1 MPCPDLSRATAALR
15 RHYGFRAFRPAQARV
30 VRAVLAGGDVL
41 AVLPTG
47 SGKSICFQVPALL
60 ASGLTVVVS
69 PLISLMQDQ
78 VSGARRRN
86 IPAAAL

>member
-47 SGKSICFQVPALL
+47 SGKYVVPDA
-60 ASGLTVVVS
+60 ASTAVS
-69 PLISLMQDQ
+69 KPYLIA
-78 VSGARRRN
+78 G
-86 IPAAAL
+86 

>member
-47 SGKSICFQVPALL
+47 SGKCGSPHGAPSQLE
-60 ASGLTVVVS
+60 SRYLTA
-69 PLISLMQDQ
+69 
-78 VSGARRRN
+78 G
-86 IPAAAL
+86 

>member
-47 SGKSICFQVPALL
+47 SGTDGRL
-60 ASGLTVVVS
+60 A
-69 PLISLMQDQ
+69 
-78 VSGARRRN
+78 GARPLPESRYL
-86 IPAAAL
+86 IAG

>member
-60 ASGLTVVVS
+60 APGLTVVVS
-69 PLISLMQDQ
+69 P
-78 VSGARRRN
+78 
-86 IPAAAL
+86 